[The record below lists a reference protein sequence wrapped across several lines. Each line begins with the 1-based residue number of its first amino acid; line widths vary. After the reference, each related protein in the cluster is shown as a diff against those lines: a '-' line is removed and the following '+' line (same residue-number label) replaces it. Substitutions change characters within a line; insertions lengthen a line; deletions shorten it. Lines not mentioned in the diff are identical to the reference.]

1 MNDFELSSLANDR
14 RDTLLAEADRQ
25 RLARSSRAPRSRSHV
40 VAKPA
45 ARQRHLGA
53 FFSRISL
60 F

>member
-1 MNDFELSSLANDR
+1 MNDFQLSSLANDR

-25 RLARSSRAPRSRSHV
+25 RLARSSRAPRSRSRV
-40 VAKPA
+40 VVKSP
-45 ARQRHLGA
+45 ARQHHLVA